1 MTVQEALTKLKVTLG
16 LDTEVVETVETTE
29 VEETVVEASEEETTE
44 ETIETQFAEETL
56 VDGTVVKVEGELE
69 VGKQLVVVTEE
80 GDVAAPEG
88 MHQTESNKLITV
100 DAEGVITSIEEAD
113 AEEVTEEAAPAE
125 QAEEASQDFS
135 EVVDSITEVVKPA
148 LDRINEVAAELEAL
162 KASFSAFKD
171 EPAATKITN
180 NLQEF
185 KAAAKSAEESRFEA
199 LKRIR
204 NEK

>member
-1 MTVQEALTKLKVTLG
+1 MTVQEALTKLKVSLG
-16 LDTEVVETVETTE
+16 LETEVVETVETTE
-29 VEETVVEASEEETTE
+29 VEETVVEASEEETVE

-88 MHQTESNKLITV
+88 MHQTQSGKLITV
-100 DAEGVITSIEEAD
+100 DAEGVITSIEEAE
-113 AEEVTEEAAPAE
+113 AEEVTEEAAP
-125 QAEEASQDFS
+125 EEAASQDFS
-135 EVVDSITEVVKPA
+135 EVVESITEVVKPA

-171 EPAATKITN
+171 EPAGNKITN

-185 KAAAKSAEESRFEA
+185 KAAQANEADMRFARLKEIRKS
-199 LKRIR
+199 K
-204 NEK
+204 

>member
-1 MTVQEALTKLKVTLG
+1 MTVQEALTKLKVSLG
-16 LDTEVVETVETTE
+16 LETEVVETVVEETTVE
-29 VEETVVEASEEETTE
+29 ASVEETVE

-56 VDGTVVKVEGELE
+56 IDGTVVKVEGELE

-88 MHQTESNKLITV
+88 VHQTQSDKLITV
-100 DAEGVITSIEEAD
+100 DAEGVITSIEEVT
-113 AEEVTEEAAPAE
+113 AEEPVAEEAPAPA
-125 QAEEASQDFS
+125 EASQDFS

-148 LDRINEVAAELEAL
+148 LDKINEVAAELEAL

-171 EPAATKITN
+171 EPAGSKITN

-185 KAAAKSAEESRFEA
+185 KAAKSSEADARFER
-199 LKRIR
+199 LREIR
-204 NEK
+204 KSN

>member
-1 MTVQEALTKLKVTLG
+1 MTVQEALTKLKVSLG
-16 LDTEVVETVETTE
+16 LETEVVETVETTE
-29 VEETVVEASEEETTE
+29 VEETVVEASEEETVE

-113 AEEVTEEAAPAE
+113 AEEVTEEAAP
-125 QAEEASQDFS
+125 EEAASQDFS

-171 EPAATKITN
+171 EPAGNKITN

-185 KAAAKSAEESRFEA
+185 KAAQANEADARFARLKEIRKS
-199 LKRIR
+199 K
-204 NEK
+204 

>member
-1 MTVQEALTKLKVTLG
+1 MTVQEALTKLKVSLG
-16 LDTEVVETVETTE
+16 LETEVVETI
-29 VEETVVEASEEETTE
+29 VEASEETVE

-88 MHQTESNKLITV
+88 VHQTVSDKLITV
-100 DAEGVITSIEEAD
+100 DAEGVITSIEEVT
-113 AEEVTEEAAPAE
+113 AEEPVAEEAPV
-125 QAEEASQDFS
+125 EEAASQDFS
-135 EVVDSITEVVKPA
+135 EVVNSITEVVKPA
-148 LDRINEVAAELEAL
+148 LDKINEVAAELEAL

-171 EPAATKITN
+171 EPATKKITN

-185 KAAAKSAEESRFEA
+185 NAAKKSDSEA
-199 LKRIR
+199 KLDRLREIR
-204 NEK
+204 KNF